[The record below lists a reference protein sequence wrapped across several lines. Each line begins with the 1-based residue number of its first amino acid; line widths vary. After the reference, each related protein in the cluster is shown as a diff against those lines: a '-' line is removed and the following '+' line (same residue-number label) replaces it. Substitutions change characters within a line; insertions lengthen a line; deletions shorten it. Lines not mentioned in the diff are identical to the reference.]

1 MDIVYEDK
9 RIVVAVKPAG
19 VVSVDQ
25 PGGMPELLR
34 QTLHTA
40 CIRTV
45 HRLGL
50 LVFARSAFGAGEL
63 SRLFR
68 EG

>member
-25 PGGMPELLR
+25 SGGMPELLR
-34 QTLHTA
+34 QRAYGRCTGWT
-40 CIRTV
+40 R
-45 HRLGL
+45 RWQG
-50 LVFARSAFGAGEL
+50 
-63 SRLFR
+63 
-68 EG
+68 